1 MNNDEL
7 EKDVQ
12 ENETDE
18 ITEEE
23 LDNESFTYRIDNNNV
38 GNDYNKKYSDD
49 NKSILYIIIGV
60 VILVFIIA
68 ILVLLAN
75 RGKSKNTGYSKV
87 EDNMVSA
94 AKSYYKNYPDSL
106 PVMDGANV
114 SVSADTLIEN
124 SYLKPFSEMVTNGDN
139 CSGYVK
145 VYKVNDDYSYF
156 PYLNCSG
163 DYESMTLSHKI
174 IDTVVTSGD
183 GLYKH
188 NDGYIFRGEYPSNY
202 LKFNGKMW
210 RIIGINND
218 GSIKIIYDETKVERN
233 SWDDRYNSSKDNY
246 YGINDFRVSRLLEYL
261 NDIYDNNTY
270 VSSSN
275 KNLLVKHDWC
285 IGKVSQDGGL
295 ISGLNLCSDKYSDL
309 YIGTVQIDDILLPS
323 LDTGCKDIYDSECT
337 NYNYFFN
344 INTGWTM
351 NACSDNTYSAFVS
364 GGSSISY
371 KNASSESYVRPVVNL
386 NSNILYKS
394 GTGTSDDPYV
404 IGY

>member
-1 MNNDEL
+1 
-7 EKDVQ
+7 
-12 ENETDE
+12 
-18 ITEEE
+18 
-23 LDNESFTYRIDNNNV
+23 
-38 GNDYNKKYSDD
+38 
-49 NKSILYIIIGV
+49 
-60 VILVFIIA
+60 
-68 ILVLLAN
+68 
-75 RGKSKNTGYSKV
+75 
-87 EDNMVSA
+87 MVSA

-106 PVMDGANV
+106 PIMDGANV

-124 SYLKPFSEMVTNGDN
+124 SYLKPFPEMVTNGDN

-174 IDTVVTSGD
+174 TDTVVTSGD

-218 GSIKIIYDETKVERN
+218 GSIKIIYNETKVERN

-270 VSSSN
+270 VNSN
-275 KNLLVKHDWC
+275 NKSLLVKHDWC

-337 NYNYFFN
+337 NYNYFYN

-351 NACSDNTYSAFVS
+351 NACSDNTYTAFVS
-364 GGSSISY
+364 GGSSVSY